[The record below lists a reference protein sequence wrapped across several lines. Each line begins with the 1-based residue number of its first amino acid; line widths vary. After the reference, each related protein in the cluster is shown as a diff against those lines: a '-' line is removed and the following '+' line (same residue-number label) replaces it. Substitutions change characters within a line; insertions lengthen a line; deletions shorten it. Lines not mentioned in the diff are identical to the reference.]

1 MLINEFISELKEEL
15 ELESTLELTTNIKEL
30 EEWDSLAAMVLI
42 AYISRSF
49 NVTMNAND
57 IEQITTVQT
66 IIDFVGTEKF
76 N

>member
-57 IEQITTVQT
+57 IEQITTIQT
-66 IIDFVGTEKF
+66 IIDIVGTEKF

>member
-1 MLINEFISELKEEL
+1 MIINDFISELGEEL
-15 ELESTLELTTNIKEL
+15 ELQSTLELTTNIKEL
-30 EEWDSLAAMVLI
+30 DEWDSLAAMVLI

-57 IEQITTVQT
+57 IEKITTVQT
-66 IIDFVGTEKF
+66 IIDFIGVEKF

>member
-1 MLINEFISELKEEL
+1 MLINDFISELKEEL
-15 ELESTLELTTNIKEL
+15 ELESTVELTTNLKEL
-30 EEWDSLAAMVLI
+30 EEWDSLATMGLI

-66 IIDFVGTEKF
+66 IIDFIGIEKF

>member
-66 IIDFVGTEKF
+66 IIDIVGTEKF